1 MWWKKFFTSANL
13 KWYESLWA
21 LLPIGLMTVGGAIGG
36 ACGGAACAIN
46 MGLMQG
52 LRRPIQ
58 KYALTGLVSLGS
70 VAAYYV
76 IAKGL
81 IVSLGVGGM
90 SAEQADRELQKSP
103 VFAAV
108 QKAEPDT
115 YTKIRTA
122 LIDGTAHGKSQADI
136 GRTVNG
142 YLEGVV
148 AKYLPI
154 ASDESI
160 VEMTRVVTLE
170 VDQIGAKSADACFDF
185 LYHPGSPAKVD
196 LTQYV
201 TPEVLEA
208 DKAAMRAILESGMT
222 GPQRVPAKQ
231 EVNPAFTRV
240 GQQLITSFGQADVAA
255 LANPTTMD
263 HRRFCTITSTLYKQ
277 VLSMPRSEAVP
288 LLRFLYGHGAA

>member
-1 MWWKKFFTSANL
+1 MGWIKFTNPNL
-13 KWYESLWA
+13 KWYEALWA
-21 LLPIGLMTVGGAIGG
+21 LLPIGVMTVGGVIGG

-46 MGLMQG
+46 MALMQG
-52 LRRPIQ
+52 QRRPVQ

-70 VAAYYV
+70 IGAYYV

-115 YTKIRTA
+115 YTKIRAA
-122 LIDGTAHGKSQADI
+122 LVDGTAHGKSQADI
-136 GRTVNG
+136 GRTING
-142 YLEGVV
+142 YLVGVM

-170 VDQIGAKSADACFDF
+170 VDQIGAKSADACFGF

-196 LTQYV
+196 LTQFV
-201 TPEVLEA
+201 TPEVLAA
-208 DKAAMRAILESGMT
+208 DKAAMTAILESGMT
-222 GPQRVPAKQ
+222 SPQRVPAKQ
-231 EVNPAFTRV
+231 EINPAFNRL

-255 LANPTTMD
+255 LANPATMD
-263 HRRFCTITSTLYKQ
+263 HGRYCTITGSLYKQ
-277 VLSMPRSEAVP
+277 VLSMPRADAVP